1 MPMERW
7 FVSASSI
14 ELSAGVDKKMG
25 MGSTG
30 LEDLQPFCIAEG
42 TLVCAKCLDDAE
54 RVALRITLRC
64 KRGLM
69 VRNLERIRWK
79 WSA

>member
-25 MGSTG
+25 MGSTE
-30 LEDLQPFCIAEG
+30 LEDLKPFCIAEG

-54 RVALRITLRC
+54 RVALPESLASYHTPL
-64 KRGLM
+64 
-69 VRNLERIRWK
+69 
-79 WSA
+79 